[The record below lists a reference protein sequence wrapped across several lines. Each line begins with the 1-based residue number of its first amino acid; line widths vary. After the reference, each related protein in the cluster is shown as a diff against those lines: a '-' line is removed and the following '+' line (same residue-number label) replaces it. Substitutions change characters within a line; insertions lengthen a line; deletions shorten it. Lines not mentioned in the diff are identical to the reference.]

1 MHATTG
7 LSWSDR
13 FGNITSFAYSTAH
26 RVLNQVRVINQ
37 VNPTAVINCADLV
50 RHVDCMQRQDR
61 ACSIEFAD
69 SSWRV
74 KFLAA
79 EHAKEILALCAHS
92 LANKYEAE
100 GLQIAYMDE
109 NNLPV

>member
-7 LSWSDR
+7 LSW
-13 FGNITSFAYSTAH
+13 FGNITSFAFSTAH

-61 ACSIEFAD
+61 ACLSRSQ
-69 SSWRV
+69 SSWPTV
-74 KFLAA
+74 AGASNSLQPNMPKKF
-79 EHAKEILALCAHS
+79 
-92 LANKYEAE
+92 
-100 GLQIAYMDE
+100 
-109 NNLPV
+109 

>member
-1 MHATTG
+1 
-7 LSWSDR
+7 
-13 FGNITSFAYSTAH
+13 
-26 RVLNQVRVINQ
+26 
-37 VNPTAVINCADLV
+37 
-50 RHVDCMQRQDR
+50 MQRQDR

-74 KFLAA
+74 KFLA
-79 EHAKEILALCAHS
+79 EHANEILALFAHS